1 MKNTKEDDERT
12 ELLTWL
18 GQFDILSLFI
28 YLLAWHKWCIFGGS
42 PNLRHRSL
50 KARVEVLF
58 WARVPTTQACTQV
71 IRYQCFC
78 LVEISISIIG
88 IALVPPGD
96 FVTNVN
102 VKQINSQSELTSM
115 SSFAGPSYLTVRS
128 SLYII
133 LHHLIVKSLHF
144 QSLPNSI
151 QLPTSETS
159 PVCASFQRTNNKNTL
174 PSVIGLY

>member
-1 MKNTKEDDERT
+1 MIGAIRYSE
-12 ELLTWL
+12 
-18 GQFDILSLFI
+18 FI
-28 YLLAWHKWCIFGGS
+28 YLLAWHKSCIFGGS

-133 LHHLIVKSLHF
+133 LHHFDCEILAF
-144 QSLPNSI
+144 SI
-151 QLPTSETS
+151 AAKLD
-159 PVCASFQRTNNKNTL
+159 PVTYVGNVTRVRFVSTNK
-174 PSVIGLY
+174 